1 MYHIITLYTLNL
13 QMLCVNN
20 SSIKLGKITRVVRGV
35 IRWLSAET
43 MFFQNPFKM
52 RQVLECTFFRCKRA
66 KPIRIQ
72 FTPTLNHM
80 VLGKFFWFPAN
91 LCKNI
96 HWIENHN
103 CTLYTVFYNLGN
115 YGFKVINSVLDQ
127 DEATLP
133 LADKTPAVTAPILE
147 WAVEWSLSAIT
158 VGVQGNVFSGCT
170 FLLCV
175 VLPKYQQRWVRSSA
189 RLHKTLMAQHSVQW
203 WYLRL
208 FPLL

>member
-1 MYHIITLYTLNL
+1 MTFSRN
-13 QMLCVNN
+13 
-20 SSIKLGKITRVVRGV
+20 
-35 IRWLSAET
+35 
-43 MFFQNPFKM
+43 FQNPFKM

-115 YGFKVINSVLDQ
+115 YGFKVINSLLDQ

-133 LADKTPAVTAPILE
+133 LADKTPAVTATILE
-147 WAVEWSLSAIT
+147 WAVEWSLFICPNCRCPRKCAQA
-158 VGVQGNVFSGCT
+158 VHFSFALFFQNFNKGE
-170 FLLCV
+170 LD
-175 VLPKYQQRWVRSSA
+175 
-189 RLHKTLMAQHSVQW
+189 HQHDSTKCW
-203 WYLRL
+203 WPNTPFNDGIWD